1 MTLLE
6 VVITLATILVLISA
20 LLGVGSYIKTRANI
34 DLTESMLEVLST
46 ALEQYYQDQVP
57 NAFPFA
63 ADDTFD
69 EIAFESVFL
78 PIGADVLPDGSLE
91 EPDGSSP
98 PLVVSTASSAALFY
112 FLNQTPS
119 SRAIA
124 SAVSDTLITN
134 KDAFGN
140 DITFT
145 FTLSGT
151 TIDLPRYIDPWGMSI
166 RYEYL
171 PGTAFPTLTS
181 AGPDRVFDTPDDI
194 TSK

>member
-63 ADDTFD
+63 ADLTYAKADLEGAVNGLNGNISSGTLLD
-69 EIAFESVFL
+69 EY
-78 PIGADVLPDGSLE
+78 
-91 EPDGSSP
+91 
-98 PLVVSTASSAALFY
+98 ASSAALFY

-151 TIDLPRYIDPWGMSI
+151 TIDLPRYIDPWGTSI

-181 AGPDRVFDTPDDI
+181 AGPDRVFGTPDDI

>member
-20 LLGVGSYIKTRANI
+20 LLGVGRYIKTRANI
-34 DLTESMLEVLST
+34 DLTESMLEVLSS
-46 ALEQYYQDQVP
+46 ALEQYYQDQAP
-57 NAFPFA
+57 NAFPFITEKDFTGDGVVDPYDLSHLEYDLGGA
-63 ADDTFD
+63 VAGFFLD
-69 EIAFESVFL
+69 E
-78 PIGADVLPDGSLE
+78 D
-91 EPDGSSP
+91 
-98 PLVVSTASSAALFY
+98 ASSAALFY
-112 FLNQTPS
+112 FLNQYPS

-134 KDAFGN
+134 KYVSGS

-145 FTLSGT
+145 FTLSGI
-151 TIDLPRYIDPWGMSI
+151 TIDLPWYIDPWGMSI
-166 RYEYL
+166 RYVYL

-194 TSK
+194 TNK